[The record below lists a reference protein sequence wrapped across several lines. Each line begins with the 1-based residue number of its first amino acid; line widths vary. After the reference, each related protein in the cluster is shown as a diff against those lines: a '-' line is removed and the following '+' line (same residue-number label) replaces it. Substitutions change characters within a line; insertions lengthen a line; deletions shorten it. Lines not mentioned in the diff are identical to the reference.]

1 MGDHVCMN
9 QYVNAQDIHVLS
21 WKIVNS
27 KFTKLLFYPLKTVS
41 FREMRNSTLQKDEKF
56 NKFVLLFF
64 FINVLQSHILKDK
77 FLPEDAKEQ
86 FLRNTDLGRVMTRN
100 CKRTRHT
107 FQSAETKT
115 LGSPCL
121 LRSKHSL
128 QKTYG

>member
-64 FINVLQSHILKDK
+64 FYQRAAV
-77 FLPEDAKEQ
+77 
-86 FLRNTDLGRVMTRN
+86 
-100 CKRTRHT
+100 
-107 FQSAETKT
+107 
-115 LGSPCL
+115 
-121 LRSKHSL
+121 
-128 QKTYG
+128 TYIEGQIPPRRRKGTIS